1 LPKKKLVRK
10 VLIISYYWPP
20 AGGAGVQRWL
30 KFAKYLPEFGWEPI
44 VYTPENPESPALD
57 PSLLNDVPRQATV
70 IKTPIWEPL
79 DWYKKFTG
87 KNKEE
92 KLGAGF
98 LSENASVGFSEKVA
112 RWIRGNFFIPDAK
125 CFWIRPSVRYLTQ
138 YLRENPVDLIVSTGP
153 PHTTHLI
160 AMKLKEKLKLKWI
173 ADFRDPWTEID
184 FFDQLK
190 LSGWA
195 RRKHHRL
202 EGQVICRADQ
212 VITVGRTLSES
223 FEKRYGAKVRTLTN
237 GYDED
242 DFSQDNKVMPDSGQF
257 SLVHVGSINKDRN
270 HRIFWQALQELVS
283 ENEDFR
289 QAIEV
294 HFIGK
299 TDLEVKNDA
308 ERFQLSSFVRYTPY
322 LDHNQVLEQEQ
333 QASVLFLPVNN
344 TPNSK
349 GILTGKLFEYLASRR
364 PVLAI
369 APRDGDLAAIL
380 SEAQAGLV
388 SDFDDKDGFKNNLL
402 SLFRQYQRGS
412 LSKSQSGIEAYS
424 RRNLTGSLANEMNNI
439 VS

>member
-1 LPKKKLVRK
+1 MPKKKLVRK

-57 PSLLNDVPRQATV
+57 PSLLNDVRRQATV
-70 IKTPIWEPL
+70 LKTPIWEPF

-87 KNKEE
+87 KNKNE

-125 CFWIRPSVRYLTQ
+125 CFWIRPSVQYLSH

-153 PHTTHLI
+153 PHTTHMI
-160 AMKLKEKLKLKWI
+160 AMKLKKKLKLKWI

-202 EGQVICRADQ
+202 EKQVICNADQ
-212 VITVGRTLSES
+212 IITVGRTLSES
-223 FEKRYGAKVRTLTN
+223 FEKRYGAKVCTLTN

-242 DFSQDNKVMPDSGQF
+242 DFPKDNKVIPDPARF

-270 HRIFWQALQELVS
+270 HRIFWQALQELVA
-283 ENEDFR
+283 ENESFR

-308 ERFQLSSFVRYTPY
+308 ERFQLSRFVRYTPY

-333 QASVLFLPVNN
+333 KASVLFLPVNN
-344 TPNSK
+344 TPNAK

-369 APRDGDLAAIL
+369 APRDGDLAAVL
-380 SEAQAGLV
+380 SEAQAGMV

-402 SLFRQYQRGS
+402 SLFRKYQSGS
-412 LSKSQSGIEAYS
+412 LSTSQSGIEAYS
-424 RRNLTGSLANEMNNI
+424 RRNLTCSLANEMNI
-439 VS
+439 VVS